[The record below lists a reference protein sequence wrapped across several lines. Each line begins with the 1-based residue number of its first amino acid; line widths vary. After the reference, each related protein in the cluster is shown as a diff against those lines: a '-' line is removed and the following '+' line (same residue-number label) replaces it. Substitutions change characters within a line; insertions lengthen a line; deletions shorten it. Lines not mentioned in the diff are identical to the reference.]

1 MIETIRGLAY
11 LMTTTGGSF
20 SLARET
26 SLLLSPSE
34 NPELLNEVFLLRI
47 EGGLVDLRRGEYTA
61 VLIVRTDI

>member
-1 MIETIRGLAY
+1 METRPAHLT
-11 LMTTTGGSF
+11 TTTGGSF

-47 EGGLVDLRRGEYTA
+47 EGGLVDIRREEYLA
-61 VLIVRTDI
+61 VLIVTTQN

>member
-1 MIETIRGLAY
+1 MMTLSRLAH
-11 LMTTTGGSF
+11 LTTTTGGSL

-47 EGGLVDLRRGEYTA
+47 EGGLLDFRRGEYLA
-61 VLIVRTDI
+61 ELIVRNH

>member
-1 MIETIRGLAY
+1 METRPARLT
-11 LMTTTGGSF
+11 TTTGGSF

-47 EGGLVDLRRGEYTA
+47 EGGLVDIRRGEYLA
-61 VLIVRTDI
+61 VLIVTTQN

>member
-26 SLLLSPSE
+26 SLLLSPAE
-34 NPELLNEVFLLRI
+34 NPELLKEVFLLRI
-47 EGGLVDLRRGEYTA
+47 EGGILDLKSGEYLA
-61 VLIVRTDI
+61 ELIVRNH

>member
-34 NPELLNEVFLLRI
+34 NPELLKEVFLLRI
-47 EGGLVDLRRGEYTA
+47 EGGLLDLKSGEYLA
-61 VLIVRTDI
+61 ELIVRNH

>member
-1 MIETIRGLAY
+1 MM
-11 LMTTTGGSF
+11 MTLTRLTHLTNTTGGSL

-47 EGGLVDLRRGEYTA
+47 VGGLLDFRRGEYLA
-61 VLIVRTDI
+61 ELIVRNH